1 MRQRLP
7 RLLIVANADIAGKR
21 GFRKQLE
28 QVLAVGGALCAVQ
41 LRAHGIPG
49 KRVLELAA
57 DLWAMTR
64 RNQAGLWIND
74 RIDVAAAVRAD
85 GVQLGSRSL
94 DPDSA
99 RRVLGRSCWIGRSIH
114 AAAEVGLV
122 VADVY
127 LLGNIFE
134 TSSHPE
140 RAALGVG
147 EVEQAVRAGRPILGI
162 GGITPERTLEVID
175 AGAWG
180 VAVSSG
186 LWGARDPAAATRRY
200 VRALEVALSSGSAN
214 QPLMN

>member
-1 MRQRLP
+1 MRMKLP
-7 RLLIVANADIAGKR
+7 RLFIVTNADIAGKR
-21 GFRKQLE
+21 SFREQVE
-28 QVLAVGGALCAVQ
+28 QVLAEGGALCAVQ

-49 KRVLELAA
+49 KRVLEMAA
-57 DLWAMTR
+57 ELWGMTR

-94 DPDSA
+94 DPARA

-114 AAAEVGLV
+114 AAAEIGSVE
-122 VADVY
+122 ADLY

-147 EVEQAVRAGRPILGI
+147 EVERAVRTGRPILGI
-162 GGITPERTLEVID
+162 GGVTPERTREVID

-186 LWGARDPAAATRRY
+186 VWGARDPAAATRRY
-200 VRALEVALSSGSAN
+200 LQALEVALSSGSAK
-214 QPLMN
+214 